1 MTASFKTAFLRGTL
15 PLAFV
20 PVLVLVLALLGA
32 CASPK
37 SAKSVLEPA
46 ADLAPQHGS
55 ALVASP
61 WAVASL
67 AAPGATDWRHYRL
80 PGKKPSE
87 FSYQLLDGRAAMSA
101 AANGSASMLR
111 RVVRVEPAQ
120 LGQLNFSWKLPDL
133 IEYADLAD
141 REFDDS
147 PVRIVLAFDG
157 DRSKFSAKNAML
169 SELAQLLTGDAL
181 PYATLMY
188 VWCNLCPPGTVIENP
203 RTDRIRK
210 LPLES
215 GPAKLNRWLY
225 YERDVKRDFE
235 QAFGEAPGALTSI
248 SIMTDTDN
256 TKSTAKAYY
265 GLLKLTL
272 KTP

>member
-1 MTASFKTAFLRGTL
+1 MTSVFKLAVLRFG
-15 PLAFV
+15 
-20 PVLVLVLALLGA
+20 LALLAALTLVLLAA
-32 CASPK
+32 CAAPKPAPESSPQ
-37 SAKSVLEPA
+37 ATPE
-46 ADLAPQHGS
+46 HGS
-55 ALVASP
+55 ALVSSP
-61 WAVASL
+61 WALASL
-67 AAPGATDWRHYRL
+67 AEPGATDWLHYRL

-87 FSYQLLDGRAAMSA
+87 FKYLLLDGRSAMAA

-111 RVVRVEPAQ
+111 RVVRVEPAH
-120 LGQLNFSWKLPDL
+120 LGKLNFSWKLPDL

-157 DRSKFSAKNAML
+157 DRSKFSPKNAML
-169 SELAQLLTGDAL
+169 SELALMLTGDAL

-188 VWCNLCPPGTVIENP
+188 VWCNVCLPGTVIQNP

-215 GPAKLNRWLY
+215 GPAKLNRWLD
-225 YERDVKRDFE
+225 YERDIRQDFE
-235 QAFGEAPGALTSI
+235 KAFGEAPGALTSV

-256 TKSTAKAYY
+256 TKSRARAYY
-265 GLLKLTL
+265 GALRLMPK
-272 KTP
+272 K

>member
-1 MTASFKTAFLRGTL
+1 MFSCLKKVPSSPTL
-15 PLAFV
+15 PLPPLSLLPMLLFSI
-20 PVLVLVLALLGA
+20 LVSA
-32 CASPK
+32 CASPPIGPV
-37 SAKSVLEPA
+37 SPV
-46 ADLAPQHGS
+46 APEHGS

-61 WAVASL
+61 WASASL
-67 AAPGATDWRHYRL
+67 ATPGAKSWAHYRL

-87 FSYQLLDGRAAMSA
+87 FSYQLVDGRAAMA
-101 AANGSASMLR
+101 ASSNGSASMLR

-120 LGQLNFSWKLPDL
+120 LGQLGFSWKLPEL
-133 IEYADLAD
+133 IEYADLSD

-147 PVRIVLAFDG
+147 PVRIVLAFEG
-157 DRSKFSAKNAML
+157 DRSRFSAKNARL
-169 SELAQLLTGDAL
+169 SELVQLLTGDEL

-188 VWCNLCPPGTVIENP
+188 VWCNVCVPNEVIQNP

-215 GPAKLNRWLY
+215 GPAKLNRWLD

-235 QAFGEAPGALTSI
+235 LAFGEAPGALTSI

-256 TKSTAKAYY
+256 TKSSARAYY
-265 GLLKLTL
+265 GPLKFVP
-272 KTP
+272 KP

>member
-1 MTASFKTAFLRGTL
+1 MAPSFKTTFSR
-15 PLAFV
+15 
-20 PVLVLVLALLGA
+20 VLVQPALVLMLALLGA
-32 CASPK
+32 CVSPK
-37 SAKSVLEPA
+37 SGRE
-46 ADLAPQHGS
+46 LASGAVHGS
-55 ALVASP
+55 ALVSSP
-61 WAVASL
+61 WTTASL
-67 AAPGATDWRHYRL
+67 AAPGATNWLHYRL

-87 FSYQLLDGRAAMSA
+87 FTYQLLDGRAVMSA

-120 LGQLNFSWKLPDL
+120 LGKISFSWKLPDL
-133 IEYADLAD
+133 IEYADLSD

-169 SELAQLLTGDAL
+169 SELAQVLTGDAL

-188 VWCNLCPPGTVIENP
+188 VWCNACPPDTVIENP

-215 GPAKLNRWLY
+215 GPAKLNRWLD
-225 YERDVKRDFE
+225 YERDIRRDYE
-235 QAFGEAPGALTSI
+235 RAFGEAPGALTSI

-256 TKSTAKAYY
+256 TKSRARAYY
-265 GLLKLTL
+265 GTLKLTS
-272 KTP
+272 KP